1 MKEWRLKCIQSASIK
16 DELVD
21 RQRSIDVMEQRL
33 QEYSA
38 IINEKQIPFSL

>member
-1 MKEWRLKCIQSASIK
+1 MKEWRLKSIQSASIN
-16 DELVD
+16 DLVD